1 MEGGGRFSSMPKPK
15 SVYICQNCGNESPRW
30 LGRCPDCNEWNTYV
44 ETLVSPTP
52 KAVPSSSTTQVQEL
66 SRLTTNSVPRI
77 ALPLAEF
84 NRVLGG
90 GIVPGS
96 IVLIGGD
103 PGIGKSTLLLEV
115 ASLTAERVGKVL
127 YVSGEES
134 AHQIKLRAD
143 RLGLRG
149 EGLFLLPETDLQ
161 AIIERGQE
169 IAPRLV
175 IIDSIQTVHSND
187 LSSAAGSVGQVREC
201 TQRLM
206 RWAKSSNI
214 PIFIVGHVTKDGSIA
229 GPNTLEHIVD
239 VVLYLEG
246 ERYSSYRLLRG
257 AKNRFGSTDEV
268 GVFEMRDKGL
278 VEVAN
283 PSQVFL
289 SQRSEGAVG
298 SVIVPTIE
306 GTRPLLV
313 EIQAL
318 TSPTAFGLP
327 RRNAN
332 GVDYNR
338 LLLIAAVLT
347 KRTRLSLG
355 NQDII
360 ANAVGGL
367 KVNEPA
373 ADLGIALAIAS
384 SFKNTGIK
392 PNLVAI
398 GEIGLSGELRA
409 VSQLEKRLAE
419 AAKLGFT
426 SCLIPPLQSGQ
437 KVPREMKPIEVSS
450 LSQALKAGL
459 SQDKLPED
467 NE

>member
-1 MEGGGRFSSMPKPK
+1 MPRPK
-15 SVYICQNCGNESPRW
+15 NVFVCQNCGNESPKW

-44 ETLVSPTP
+44 ETLITPTP
-52 KAVPSSSTTQVQEL
+52 KAAPSGSAAQVQEL
-66 SRLTTNSVPRI
+66 SRLPTNSVPRI

-96 IVLIGGD
+96 MVLIGGD

-115 ASLTAERVGKVL
+115 ASLTAESVGKVL

-169 IAPRLV
+169 MAPRLV

-268 GVFEMRDKGL
+268 GVFEMRDKGM

-283 PSQVFL
+283 PSLVFL
-289 SQRSEGAVG
+289 SQRAEGAVG

-338 LLLIAAVLT
+338 LLMITAVLT

-384 SFKNTGIK
+384 SFRNAGVK
-392 PNLVAI
+392 PNMVAV

-437 KVPREMKPIEVSS
+437 KLPREIKPIEVSS

-459 SQDKLPED
+459 EKGSLEHPLQTEG
-467 NE
+467 

>member
-1 MEGGGRFSSMPKPK
+1 MPKPK
-15 SVYICQNCGNESPRW
+15 SVYICQNCGNESPKW
-30 LGRCPDCNEWNTYV
+30 LGRCPECNEWNTYV
-44 ETLVSPTP
+44 ESLVSHAP
-52 KAVPSSSTTQVQEL
+52 KAAQLSSSTQAQEL
-66 SRLTTNSVPRI
+66 SRLPTNSVPRL

-96 IVLIGGD
+96 MVLIGGD

-115 ASLTAERVGKVL
+115 AGMIAESVGKVL

-161 AIIERGQE
+161 SIIERGQE
-169 IAPRLV
+169 ISPRLV
-175 IIDSIQTVHSND
+175 IIDSIQTVHSSD

-206 RWAKSSNI
+206 RWAKSSNT

-257 AKNRFGSTDEV
+257 AKNRFGSTDEL
-268 GVFEMRDKGL
+268 GVFEMRDRGM

-283 PSQVFL
+283 PSLVFL

-338 LLLIAAVLT
+338 LLMITAVLT
-347 KRTRLSLG
+347 KRARLSLG
-355 NQDII
+355 TQDII
-360 ANAVGGL
+360 TNVVGGL

-384 SFKNTGIK
+384 SFKNAGVN
-392 PNLVAI
+392 PSLVAI
-398 GEIGLSGELRA
+398 GEIGLSGELRS

-437 KVPREMKPIEVSS
+437 KLPREMKPIAVSS
-450 LSQALKAGL
+450 LSQAIKAGL
-459 SQDKLPED
+459 SQDTSPQD
-467 NE
+467 NK

>member
-1 MEGGGRFSSMPKPK
+1 MPRTKT
-15 SVYICQNCGNESPRW
+15 VYICQNCGNESPKW

-44 ETLVSPTP
+44 ESLVSPAP
-52 KAVPSSSTTQVQEL
+52 KAAPLISSTQAQEL
-66 SRLTTNSVPRI
+66 SRLPTNSVPRL

-96 IVLIGGD
+96 MVLIGGD

-115 ASLTAERVGKVL
+115 AGMIAESVGKVL

-161 AIIERGQE
+161 SIIERGQE
-169 IAPRLV
+169 ISPRLV
-175 IIDSIQTVHSND
+175 IIDSIQTVHSSD

-206 RWAKSSNI
+206 RWAKSSNT

-257 AKNRFGSTDEV
+257 AKNRFGSTDEL
-268 GVFEMRDKGL
+268 GVFEMRDRGM

-283 PSQVFL
+283 PSLVFL

-338 LLLIAAVLT
+338 LLMITAVLT
-347 KRTRLSLG
+347 KRARLSLG
-355 NQDII
+355 TQDII
-360 ANAVGGL
+360 TNVVGGL

-384 SFKNTGIK
+384 SFKNARVIHS
-392 PNLVAI
+392 LVAI
-398 GEIGLSGELRA
+398 GEIGLSGELRS

-426 SCLIPPLQSGQ
+426 ACLIPPLQSGQ
-437 KVPREMKPIEVSS
+437 KLPREMKPIAVSS
-450 LSQALKAGL
+450 LSQAIKAGL

>member
-1 MEGGGRFSSMPKPK
+1 MPRPK
-15 SVYICQNCGNESPRW
+15 NVYVCQQCGNESPKW
-30 LGRCPDCNEWNTYV
+30 LGRCPECNEWNTYV
-44 ETLVSPTP
+44 EAVVSPAP
-52 KAVPSSSTTQVQEL
+52 KGKSLSSATQAQEL
-66 SRLTTNSVPRI
+66 SKVSTNAAPRI
-77 ALPLAEF
+77 TLPIAEF

-96 IVLIGGD
+96 VVLIGGD

-115 ASLTAERVGKVL
+115 AGMIAERVGNVL

-149 EGLFLLPETDLQ
+149 EGLFLLPETDLES
-161 AIIERGQE
+161 ILERGNE
-169 IAPRLV
+169 VAPRLV
-175 IIDSIQTVHSND
+175 IIDSIQTVHSSD
-187 LSSAAGSVGQVREC
+187 ISSAAGSLAQVREC

-206 RWAKSSNI
+206 RWAKSSNT

-268 GVFEMRDKGL
+268 GVFEMRDRGL
-278 VEVAN
+278 VEVPN

-338 LLLIAAVLT
+338 LLMITAVLT
-347 KRTRLSLG
+347 KRARLALG
-355 NQDII
+355 SQDII
-360 ANAVGGL
+360 TNVAGGI

-384 SFKNTGIK
+384 SFKNARVNPDI
-392 PNLVAI
+392 VAI
-398 GEIGLSGELRA
+398 GEVGLSGELRA

-426 SCLIPPLQSGQ
+426 SCLIPPPQGSQ
-437 KVPREMKPIEVSS
+437 KLPTYIKTISVST
-450 LSQALKAGL
+450 LFQALKAGL
-459 SQDKLPED
+459 MKEESAE
-467 NE
+467 

>member
-1 MEGGGRFSSMPKPK
+1 MP
-15 SVYICQNCGNESPRW
+15 
-30 LGRCPDCNEWNTYV
+30 
-44 ETLVSPTP
+44 
-52 KAVPSSSTTQVQEL
+52 
-66 SRLTTNSVPRI
+66 RL

-96 IVLIGGD
+96 MVLIGGD

-115 ASLTAERVGKVL
+115 AGMIAESVGKVL

-161 AIIERGQE
+161 SIIERGQE
-169 IAPRLV
+169 ISPRLV
-175 IIDSIQTVHSND
+175 IIDSIQTVHSSD

-206 RWAKSSNI
+206 RWAKSSNT

-257 AKNRFGSTDEV
+257 AKNRFGSTDEL
-268 GVFEMRDKGL
+268 GVFEMRDRGM

-283 PSQVFL
+283 PSLVFL

-306 GTRPLLV
+306 GTRPS
-313 EIQAL
+313 A
-318 TSPTAFGLP
+318 
-327 RRNAN
+327 
-332 GVDYNR
+332 
-338 LLLIAAVLT
+338 
-347 KRTRLSLG
+347 
-355 NQDII
+355 
-360 ANAVGGL
+360 GGDSG
-367 KVNEPA
+367 
-373 ADLGIALAIAS
+373 ADQPHRI
-384 SFKNTGIK
+384 
-392 PNLVAI
+392 
-398 GEIGLSGELRA
+398 
-409 VSQLEKRLAE
+409 RLAPPQRQRRGLQPPAHDNRRPHQESE
-419 AAKLGFT
+419 AIFRDSGHYHERGRRAQGKRACGRPGHRPGHRFE
-426 SCLIPPLQSGQ
+426 LQKRQG
-437 KVPREMKPIEVSS
+437 
-450 LSQALKAGL
+450 
-459 SQDKLPED
+459 
-467 NE
+467 

>member
-1 MEGGGRFSSMPKPK
+1 MPKPK
-15 SVYICQNCGNESPRW
+15 TVFVCQNCGNESPKW
-30 LGRCPDCNEWNTYV
+30 LGRCPECNEWNTYV
-44 ETLVSPTP
+44 ESLVSPTP
-52 KAVPSSSTTQVQEL
+52 KAAPTSASQAQEL
-66 SRLTTNSVPRI
+66 SRLPTNSVPRL

-96 IVLIGGD
+96 MVLIGGD

-115 ASLTAERVGKVL
+115 AGMIAEGVGKVL

-161 AIIERGQE
+161 NIIERGQE
-169 IAPRLV
+169 ISPRLV
-175 IIDSIQTVHSND
+175 IIDSIQTVHSSD

-206 RWAKSSNI
+206 RWAKSSNT

-257 AKNRFGSTDEV
+257 AKNRFGSTDEL
-268 GVFEMRDKGL
+268 GVFEMRDRGM

-283 PSQVFL
+283 PSLVFL

-338 LLLIAAVLT
+338 LLMITAVLT
-347 KRTRLSLG
+347 KRARLSLG
-355 NQDII
+355 TQDII
-360 ANAVGGL
+360 TNVVGGL

-384 SFKNTGIK
+384 SFKNARVN
-392 PNLVAI
+392 PSLVAI
-398 GEIGLSGELRA
+398 GEIGLSGELRS

-426 SCLIPPLQSGQ
+426 SCLIPPLPSGQ
-437 KVPREMKPIEVSS
+437 KLPREMKLIAVSS
-450 LSQALKAGL
+450 LSQAIRAGL

>member
-1 MEGGGRFSSMPKPK
+1 MPRPK
-15 SVYICQNCGNESPRW
+15 TVYICQQCGNESPKW
-30 LGRCPDCNEWNTYV
+30 VGRCPECSEWNTYV
-44 ETLVSPTP
+44 EAIVSHAP
-52 KAVPSSSTTQVQEL
+52 KAKSLSPATQSQEL
-66 SRLTTNSVPRI
+66 SKVSSNAAPRI
-77 ALPLAEF
+77 TLPLSEF

-96 IVLIGGD
+96 TVLIGGD

-115 ASLTAERVGKVL
+115 ASMIAERVGKVL

-134 AHQIKLRAD
+134 VHQIKLRAD

-149 EGLFLLPETDLQ
+149 ENLFLLPETSLESVMEQ
-161 AIIERGQE
+161 GQQ

-175 IIDSIQTVHSND
+175 IIDSIQTMHCD
-187 LSSAAGSVGQVREC
+187 DISSAAGSLVQVREC

-268 GVFEMRDKGL
+268 GVFEMRDKGM
-278 VEVAN
+278 VEVTN

-298 SVIVPTIE
+298 SAIVPTIE

-338 LLLIAAVLT
+338 LLMITAVLT
-347 KRTRLSLG
+347 KRARLALG
-355 NQDII
+355 SQDII
-360 ANAVGGL
+360 TNVAGGI

-373 ADLGIALAIAS
+373 ADLAIALAIAS
-384 SFKNTGIK
+384 SFRNARVEPG
-392 PNLVAI
+392 LVVI
-398 GEIGLSGELRA
+398 GEIGLSGELRG

-426 SCLIPPLQSGQ
+426 SCLMPPLQSGQ
-437 KVPREMKPIEVSS
+437 KLPSYIKTIAVGT
-450 LSQALKAGL
+450 LSQALKVGL
-459 SQDKLPED
+459 SQDKASEG

>member
-1 MEGGGRFSSMPKPK
+1 MPRPK
-15 SVYICQNCGNESPRW
+15 NVFVCQNCGNESPKW

-44 ETLVSPTP
+44 ETLVTPTP
-52 KAVPSSSTTQVQEL
+52 KAAPSGSATQAQEL
-66 SRLTTNSVPRI
+66 SRLPTNSVPRI

-96 IVLIGGD
+96 MVLIGGD

-115 ASLTAERVGKVL
+115 ASLTAESVGKVL

-169 IAPRLV
+169 MAPRLV

-268 GVFEMRDKGL
+268 GVFEMRDKGM
-278 VEVAN
+278 VEVSN

-338 LLLIAAVLT
+338 LLMISAVLT

-384 SFKNTGIK
+384 SFKNAGVK

-437 KVPREMKPIEVSS
+437 KVPREMKPIEINS

-459 SQDKLPED
+459 EKGSLEPPLQME
-467 NE
+467 E

>member
-1 MEGGGRFSSMPKPK
+1 MPKPK
-15 SVYICQNCGNESPRW
+15 NVFVCQNCGNESPKW

-44 ETLVSPTP
+44 ETLVSRAP
-52 KAVPSSSTTQVQEL
+52 KASALTSATQVQEL
-66 SRLTTNSVPRI
+66 SQLPTNSVPRLS
-77 ALPLAEF
+77 LPLTEF

-96 IVLIGGD
+96 MVLIGGD

-115 ASLTAERVGKVL
+115 AGMIAERVGKVL

-161 AIIERGQE
+161 NIIERGQE
-169 IAPRLV
+169 ISPRLV
-175 IIDSIQTVHSND
+175 IIDSIQTVHSSD

-206 RWAKSSNI
+206 RWAKSSNT

-257 AKNRFGSTDEV
+257 AKNRFGSTDEL
-268 GVFEMRDKGL
+268 GVFEMRDRGM
-278 VEVAN
+278 VEVSN
-283 PSQVFL
+283 PSLVFL

-298 SVIVPTIE
+298 SVIVPTVE

-338 LLLIAAVLT
+338 LLMITAVLT
-347 KRTRLSLG
+347 KRARLSLG
-355 NQDII
+355 TQDII
-360 ANAVGGL
+360 TNVVGGL

-384 SFKNTGIK
+384 SFKNARVN
-392 PNLVAI
+392 PSLVAI
-398 GEIGLSGELRA
+398 GEIGLSGELRS

-419 AAKLGFT
+419 ADKLGFT

-437 KVPREMKPIEVSS
+437 KLPHEMKPIAVSS
-450 LSQALKAGL
+450 LSQAIKAGL
-459 SQDKLPED
+459 SQDTLTQD

>member
-1 MEGGGRFSSMPKPK
+1 MPKPK
-15 SVYICQNCGNESPRW
+15 SIFVCQNCGNESPKW
-30 LGRCPDCNEWNTYV
+30 LGRCSDCNEWNTYV

-52 KAVPSSSTTQVQEL
+52 KAAPSTSATQVQEL
-66 SRLTTNSVPRI
+66 SRLPTNSVPRL

-96 IVLIGGD
+96 MVLIGGD

-115 ASLTAERVGKVL
+115 AGITAETVGKVL

-161 AIIERGQE
+161 NIIERGQE
-169 IAPRLV
+169 LSPRLV
-175 IIDSIQTVHSND
+175 IIDSIQTVHSSD

-206 RWAKSSNI
+206 RWAKSSNT

-268 GVFEMRDKGL
+268 GVFEMRDKGM
-278 VEVAN
+278 VEVSN
-283 PSQVFL
+283 PSLVFL
-289 SQRSEGAVG
+289 SQRSDGAVG

-338 LLLIAAVLT
+338 LLMITAVLT

-355 NQDII
+355 TQDII
-360 ANAVGGL
+360 TNAVGGL

-384 SFKNTGIK
+384 SFRNARVNT
-392 PNLVAI
+392 NLVAI

-437 KVPREMKPIEVSS
+437 KLPREMKPIEVSS
-450 LSQALKAGL
+450 LSQAIKAGL
-459 SQDKLPED
+459 EKGSLEPPLQME
-467 NE
+467 E